1 MDRHFDFFKA
11 FVLLFAGVVINALLY
26 SALHTLQMDVSIMR
40 FIEST
45 MVVVT
50 AFLVLRLIEICVFF
64 PLETKRG
71 KPLPRWLKHLVIL
84 SLAFIAVT
92 TIVVYIYAQP
102 FLSVATFSGLVGAGF
117 AISVQGIVV
126 DFFSGLTQDVERHF
140 DEGDWLKFE
149 DNTYLQVKK
158 IGWRSTTFLS
168 LFNTT
173 IIIPNSRLNERIENL
188 SRPGPFFFD
197 FFEIALDHDIPL
209 ERACR
214 ILQDGVYSMTT
225 RRPEQAFVSASKFEE
240 GGIHYLVIYTVKD
253 PLDTIFLKSDVM
265 TAVVNQLHRYGI
277 GVSEALG
284 TYRLN
289 RALNTLELHPTT
301 SPELVVEHSPLFENL
316 TATEKKEIFKS
327 LTSLTF
333 QAGTNLM
340 ENDHPDDHVL
350 LIAEGSVSL
359 QAKLKAG
366 TKTAGNHTNEDA
378 SKLIRYF
385 GLGSV
390 LGSFYFIKSSLA
402 VLELKAETSV
412 VCYRLSRALF
422 SKLIKANAT
431 LSERLESIILD
442 DHTEVHAALNQTLD
456 AKKAR
461 DSIKARLKELFLEIV
476 A

>member
-26 SALHTLQMDVSIMR
+26 FVLHTFQMDTSMMHIIESIMV
-40 FIEST
+40 IVS
-45 MVVVT
+45 
-50 AFLVLRLIEICVFF
+50 AFLVLRLFEICVFF
-64 PLETKRG
+64 PLETSRG

-84 SLAFIAVT
+84 TLAFIAVT

-149 DNTYLQVKK
+149 EKSYLQVKK

-173 IIIPNSRLNERIENL
+173 ITIPNSRLNERIENL

-197 FFEIALDHDIPL
+197 YFEITLDHDIPL

-214 ILQDGVYSMTT
+214 ILKDGVYSMTT
-225 RRPEQAFVSASKFEE
+225 HRPEQAYVTANKLEE
-240 GGIHYLVIYTVKD
+240 GGISYLVVYTVKD
-253 PLDTIFLKSDVM
+253 PLEIIFIKSDVM

-284 TYRLN
+284 TYSLE
-289 RALNTLELHPTT
+289 RAQNNLELHPTT
-301 SPELVVEHSPLFENL
+301 PPELVVDHMPLFEGLN
-316 TATEKKEIFKS
+316 ATQKKEVFKS
-327 LTSLTF
+327 LTSVTF

-340 ENDHPDDHVL
+340 ENDRPDDHIL

-359 QAKLKAG
+359 RAKLKTG
-366 TKTAGNHTNEDA
+366 TKNTNDDA

-385 GLGSV
+385 GLGAV

-402 VLELKAETSV
+402 VLDLRAETSV
-412 VCYRLSRALF
+412 VCYRLPRALF
-422 SKLIKANAT
+422 SKLIKANAI

-442 DHTEVHAALNQTLD
+442 DHTQVHAALNHALD
-456 AKKAR
+456 ANKAR
-461 DSIKARLKELFLEIV
+461 ESIKARLKELFTEII